1 MIKAILFD
9 LDGTLLPMDQ
19 DVFIAEYLGGMAK
32 KLAPYGYDPQLLA
45 KAVWKGTGA
54 MVVNNGEVTN
64 ETVFWNAF
72 CSVLGDGIREQ
83 MAVIE
88 DFYRNEF
95 QHVKN
100 VCGFSP
106 EASQCIRTIGKMGLR
121 TILATNPLFPALA
134 THSRIRWAGLEPE
147 DFELITTYENSR
159 HCKPNPAYYQDIL
172 DTIGLSARECI
183 MIGNDATEDMAA
195 QSLGIPV
202 FILTNCLINK
212 ENRDLSSVPHG
223 DFADMMNY
231 VREMTV

>member
-54 MVVNNGEVTN
+54 MVVNNGDVTN

-83 MAVIE
+83 IAVIE

-106 EASQCIRTIGKMGLR
+106 EASQCIRDIGKMGLR

-147 DFELITTYENSR
+147 DFVLVTTYENSR

-223 DFADMMNY
+223 NFADMMNY
-231 VREMTV
+231 IREMTV